1 MTSTPAAKPATP
13 TAPPVVPPV
22 LGASEMAP
30 PPPPPLTSP
39 RVFVP
44 APGPAPEVVGS
55 DTSGSATT
63 SSAGEEKDPRVP
75 LSEGSVLGEYT
86 VTKRLGQGGFGITYL
101 ARHSREG
108 SIVVIKEHMPKGL
121 AIREPDSSYVIS
133 TSPETEEL
141 LRATMD
147 EFASEVLVLRGLE
160 HPGIVPIL
168 ASFEKNGTAYY
179 VMPYLQG
186 KPLEPEDH
194 PSLDNAS
201 RRREARTIRQQ
212 LFFMLDT
219 LDYMEQHNIVHRDIK
234 PENIMRLDED
244 GRLILLDFGSARQ
257 PHSGKVFTNIYTP
270 EFCAPEQA
278 TAANDSD
285 MSAKLGM
292 WTDIYSLGA
301 TFHYLITRLM
311 PPRAEM
317 RGYAEQDPY
326 KPLASRSDLVRIY
339 GSAFL
344 QSIDRAMELRPRD
357 RWQTAAAWRDS
368 ISQGIVP
375 PPPRQLRRMRWIM
388 ALSVSA
394 MAILGGISLWAL
406 MERNQAVQIYNQS
419 LHFTENFLFDFNE
432 ELSDVPGATVLQG
445 QLVTQLKNYLD
456 GMEQLSVGSDEKVRR
471 ALASAWRNL
480 GYVYTERGDLEASTK
495 ALLRATELQAA
506 LVEDFP
512 DNLRYRYDMARTW
525 LYRAEVARRRSMNGE
540 ASALVSQA
548 MMTLR
553 ELCAKSP
560 GNSDYSCMLG
570 RAMELTA
577 ALAALAGNEELRKN
591 AITEMLALY
600 RSLVA
605 KYPQNSDARMGLAYA
620 LQSSGSLAMTGE
632 DYAASENSLEE
643 SRQIFSA
650 LVNSNPYRL
659 SFKKGLASTYY
670 AIGSLRTAFGASLKN
685 EGERKRSD
693 ALALG
698 NYTRYLGLVQELIDL
713 DPGNAEYPF
722 LQCKTMA
729 LMLDILLRN
738 DHDNRAMAYSRAI
751 LDRTKQLLET
761 APDNADYAM
770 LKAKALQGL
779 AVAHSRSDRYQAQ
792 AADEFSEARG
802 VLEKLLEQSPDN
814 RAMQLMYADLLA
826 ESAEY
831 AGRGSSASRIWL
843 QRALLI
849 LRKLIQEN
857 PGNKSLP
864 GKLKKMQELLGGLT
878 GESNGASGEEKDE
891 K

>member
-1 MTSTPAAKPATP
+1 MTAEEGKPGVEEPLPGEST
-13 TAPPVVPPV
+13 
-22 LGASEMAP
+22 AS
-30 PPPPPLTSP
+30 TS
-39 RVFVP
+39 
-44 APGPAPEVVGS
+44 ADA
-55 DTSGSATT
+55 
-63 SSAGEEKDPRVP
+63 EKDLRTP
-75 LSEGSVLGEYT
+75 LPEGTVLGEYT
-86 VTKRLGQGGFGITYL
+86 VTRRLGQGGFGITYL

-108 SIVVIKEHMPKGL
+108 TVVVIKEHMPKDL
-121 AIREPDSSYVIS
+121 AVREPDSPYVVS
-133 TSPETEEL
+133 RSPETEEL

-147 EFASEVLVLRGLE
+147 EFMAEVLVLRGLE

-168 ASFEKNGTAYY
+168 ASFEENGTAYY
-179 VMPYLQG
+179 VMPYLKG
-186 KPLEPEDH
+186 KALEPEDH
-194 PSLDNAS
+194 PSLDKAS
-201 RRREARTIRQQ
+201 RRREARSIRQQ

-234 PENIMRLDED
+234 PENIMRLEED

-257 PHSGKVFTNIYTP
+257 LRIGKVFTNIYTP

-278 TAANDSD
+278 TAANDSE

-301 TFHYLITRLM
+301 TFHYLITHLM

-317 RGYAEQDPY
+317 RGYAEQDSY
-326 KPLASRSDLVRIY
+326 KPLASRFDLVRIY

-344 QSIDRAMELRPRD
+344 RSIDRAMELRPRD

-388 ALSVSA
+388 ALSVLA
-394 MAILGGISLWAL
+394 MTILGGISLWAL

-456 GMEQLSVGSDEKVRR
+456 GMEQLSLGSDEKVRR

-480 GYVYTERGDLEASTK
+480 GYIYTERGNLDASTK
-495 ALLRATELQAA
+495 ALLRATELQSA

-512 DNLRYRYDMARTW
+512 DNMGYRYDMARTW
-525 LYRAEVARRRSMNGE
+525 LYRAEVARRRSMNSE

-548 MMTLR
+548 MVTLR

-560 GNSDYSCMLG
+560 GNPDYSCMLG

-600 RSLVA
+600 RSLIA
-605 KYPQNSDARMGLAYA
+605 KYPQNSDVRMGLAYA
-620 LQSSGSLAMTGE
+620 LQSSGSLSMAGE
-632 DYAASENSLEE
+632 DYAAAENSLEE

-650 LVNSNPYRL
+650 LANSNPYQL

-670 AIGSLRTAFGASLKN
+670 AIGSLRTAFGASLRN
-685 EGERKRSD
+685 EEDRKRSD

-722 LQCKTMA
+722 LQCKTMG

-738 DHDNRAMAYSRAI
+738 GHDNRAMAYSRAI
-751 LDRTKQLLET
+751 LDRTKQLLAT

-779 AVAHSRSDRYQAQ
+779 AVAHSRSERYRAQ
-792 AADEFSEARG
+792 AADEFAEAREI
-802 VLEKLLEQSPDN
+802 LEKLLEQSPDN
-814 RAMQLMYADLLA
+814 RAMQLMYVDLLA

-831 AGRGSSASRIWL
+831 AGSTTTASRIWL

-849 LRKLIQEN
+849 LRKLIREN
-857 PGNKSLP
+857 PGNKLLP
-864 GKLKKMQELLGGLT
+864 DKLEKMQKQLSDMTE
-878 GESNGASGEEKDE
+878 ESQETPREVQDE